1 MKKSIVGA
9 TLVAAAFGLSVPA
22 MALDV
27 TPYGAIRV
35 ATWWTSSTYYKDSA
49 HALHDADFTLDLQGD
64 SLVGMRVKQDDFSA
78 VAEMGA
84 YNPKNR
90 AGGVELRLLFGEWNF
105 GNGKLRVGYAPSP
118 YVYRSEQVY
127 DADGGFNGYA
137 SLWDG
142 RYAQIKVTLNNGF
155 YMTLMKQS
163 TVGLNGISATNAYTT
178 NTGNAWANTPT
189 NLTSTTYADVAGY
202 TDYDTYMPK
211 TIVGYE
217 GKAGIVTYGGGMA
230 GNFYKIRTVAAGGAQ
245 TGRDEIYSYLAFAH
259 AMIDLAPVELKLS
272 GYTGQNQGNLM
283 NNAAAAAGSFYS
295 NNASYGKNAYTYGG
309 WGQIGYTMNNKV
321 KMFTGVSYESN
332 EMRGRATDDRMA
344 AFANVQYQVTKNFKV
359 VPEFTYLNDL
369 RSVTGAKEP
378 QIYAAG
384 VKWEMTF

>member
-1 MKKSIVGA
+1 MKKSIIGA
-9 TLVAAAFGLSVPA
+9 SLVAAAFGLSVPA

-35 ATWWTSSTYYKDSA
+35 ATWWTSSTYYNPAGKP
-49 HALHDADFTLDLQGD
+49 LHDADFTLDLQGD

-90 AGGVELRLLFGEWNF
+90 AGGVELRLLFGEWDF
-105 GNGKLRVGYAPSP
+105 GGGKLRVGYAPSP

-142 RYAQIKVTLNNGF
+142 RYAQIKVTLNNGL

-189 NLTSTTYADVAGY
+189 NLTSTTYADTTGY
-202 TDYDTYMPK
+202 TDYDTFMPK

-230 GNFYKIRTVAAGGAQ
+230 GNFYKIRTVAAGGNQ
-245 TGRDEIYSYLAFAH
+245 TGKDEIYSYLAFAH
-259 AMIDLAPVELKLS
+259 AMIDLAPIELKLS

-309 WGQIGYTMNNKV
+309 WGQIGYTMNKKF

-359 VPEFTYLNDL
+359 VPEFTYLNDM
-369 RSVTGAKEP
+369 RSASGAKEP